1 VLVGEQCQ
9 PLLPMLSVD
18 AQAASLAPPGATGL
32 VAPTQVRRRVQCDAT
47 IRETGGVTD
56 TPTVR
61 LNNRLE
67 MPQLGFGVFLVPA
80 DEVIEPV
87 RAALDTGYRL
97 IDTATLYGNEEG
109 VGHAIRDSGVP
120 REELFVT
127 TKVWNTDQGYDETL
141 RAFDNSQKLL
151 GLNVVDLYLI
161 HWPAPQRDRY
171 VDTWKALERLYDEG
185 RVRAI
190 GVSNFTVAHLSRL
203 LDETDVMPAVNQ
215 IELHP
220 GFPQNELRKFHE
232 SHDIVTESWSPL
244 GRGHGLLDQPTVVH
258 IAEKHERTPAQVVLR
273 WHVQLGLV
281 VIPKSVRAER
291 IRENFAIFDFELGH
305 DEMDALSALTE
316 PARIGPDPDTMN
328 R

>member
-1 VLVGEQCQ
+1 
-9 PLLPMLSVD
+9 
-18 AQAASLAPPGATGL
+18 
-32 VAPTQVRRRVQCDAT
+32 
-47 IRETGGVTD
+47 VTD
-56 TPTVR
+56 IPTVL
-61 LNNRLE
+61 LNNKVE
-67 MPQLGFGVFLVPA
+67 MPQLGFGVFLVPP

-87 RAALDTGYRL
+87 RVALEAGYRL

-109 VGHAIRDSGVP
+109 VGRAIRDSGIA
-120 REELFVT
+120 RDELFVT
-127 TKVWNTDQGYDETL
+127 TKVWNSDQGYDETL
-141 RAFDNSQKLL
+141 RAFDNSQRLL
-151 GLNVVDLYLI
+151 GLDIVDLYLI

-171 VDTWKALERLYDEG
+171 VDTWKALEKLYDEG

-203 LDETDVMPAVNQ
+203 LDETDVVPAVNQ

-220 GFPQNELRKFHE
+220 GFPQDELRAFHS

-244 GRGHGLLDQPTVVH
+244 GRGHGLLDQTTVTN
-258 IAEKHERTPAQVVLR
+258 IAQAHDRTPAQVVLR

-291 IRENFAIFDFELGH
+291 IRENFAVFDFEL
-305 DEMDALSALTE
+305 EQSEVDALSALTD
-316 PARIGPDPDTMN
+316 PGRIGPDPDMMN